1 VTQDLFDRNLRE
13 LRRDRAARM
22 GADPFLLNRAFEECR
37 DRLRD
42 ISRPFGRALMIGCPS
57 PDWPQRL
64 RKIADNV
71 DVVDPGP
78 LFAAR
83 ASGLQ
88 GEEDRQDFGEKQY
101 DLCVAIGTLDT
112 VNDLRL
118 ALQLIGRSLRPDAPL
133 IGAIAGGNSLPAL
146 RASLIEAGR
155 STGRVV
161 GRTHPRIEPAALAQL
176 LNASGFAMPVV
187 DVDRVRLRYEN
198 LERLVRDLR
207 SMAAT
212 NILAQRPPAMSK
224 AEARQAR
231 MAFSALGHEGCT
243 EEIVEILHF
252 LAWTK

>member
-1 VTQDLFDRNLRE
+1 VAQDLFDRSLRA
-13 LRRDRAARM
+13 LRRDRAARA
-22 GADPFLLNRAFEECR
+22 GSEPFLLNRAFEECL

-42 ISRPFGRALMIGCPS
+42 ISRQFERALMLGCPS
-57 PDWPQRL
+57 PDWSQRL
-64 RKIADNV
+64 RAIALNV

-83 ASGLQ
+83 ASGSQ
-88 GEEDRQDFGEKQY
+88 AEEDRHDFGEKQY

-112 VNDLRL
+112 VNDVRL
-118 ALQLIGRSLRPDAPL
+118 SLQLIGRALRPDAPM
-133 IGAIAGGNSLPAL
+133 IGAIAGGNSLPTL

-155 STGRVV
+155 STGRVIA
-161 GRTHPRIEPAALAQL
+161 RTHPRIEPAALAQL
-176 LNASGFAMPVV
+176 LNAAGFAMPVV

-198 LERLVRDLR
+198 LDRLVRDLR

-212 NILAQRPPAMSK
+212 SVLAQRPPAMSK

-231 MAFSALGHEGCT
+231 MAFSALGHEGRT